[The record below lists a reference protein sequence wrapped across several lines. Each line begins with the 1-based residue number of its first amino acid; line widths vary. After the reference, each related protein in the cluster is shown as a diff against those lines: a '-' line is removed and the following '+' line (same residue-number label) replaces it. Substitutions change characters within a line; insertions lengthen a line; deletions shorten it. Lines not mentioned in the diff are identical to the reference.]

1 MKEKKKKN
9 FLILNILAPLLIG
22 GLIYYFISPD
32 VIFVKQMDTWIGGG
46 IHLTV
51 MTKRFWLTAFL
62 RNYLL
67 DMLWGYALV
76 YVLFFVFDDKTA
88 GLSKSFLLA
97 AGFSALM
104 EVLQLTAIVPG
115 TFDSYD
121 ILAEIL
127 VELLAVFIIKATIQ
141 EEEKYEEKS

>member
-1 MKEKKKKN
+1 MKEKKN

-104 EVLQLTAIVPG
+104 EVLQLMAIVPG

>member
-141 EEEKYEEKS
+141 EEEKYEEKC